1 MSVSDTVAT
10 VMIVIIISVAI
21 FSLAYS
27 LTIVGSGI
35 IIMRLEKKIKLGIE
49 DHDLDFADLK
59 NLLDVHNVSDKSAV
73 YILKR
78 IKADNDSG
86 RHPNRID
93 IKKRINQLLEEIIK
107 EEPFSDFPLN
117 LRSILNEVSFIYKES
132 KIINEL
138 VIALREDL
146 RNQNRISH
154 RLKIL
159 TYIGAV
165 VGVIGLIIGVIG
177 LVITK

>member
-1 MSVSDTVAT
+1 MIISNTAAI
-10 VMIVIIISVAI
+10 VMIVIIFTVAI
-21 FSLAYS
+21 SFLLYF
-27 LTIVGSGI
+27 LTIIDSGI
-35 IIMRLEKKIKLGIE
+35 TIMRLEKKINLAIE

-59 NLLDVHNVSDKSAV
+59 NLLDVHSVSDKSAV

-93 IKKRINQLLEEIIK
+93 IKKRINKLLEEIIK

-117 LRSILNEVSFIYKES
+117 LRNILNEVSFQHKES

-159 TYIGAV
+159 TYIGAA